1 MTRPLPYPPLYRHNG
16 SLYRHNESLTGHS
29 LWRTTRPRMARST
42 LLGNGLARLH
52 CNGLAN
58 VPVKAW
64 VRSLSAFLV
73 FVATL
78 SGDLAGLRAADES
91 GLRQRQGRHIRLV
104 TDLQESPQLD
114 DWVAAFD
121 AAVPL
126 WSTFWTQDPDR
137 LADWRVTA
145 YVMTNK
151 VDFADRGLIP
161 AELPDFRFGYQS
173 GNRLWVLHQ
182 PTIEYTRHLL
192 LHEGAHGVSAR
203 LFGGGGPPWYSEGVA
218 EFLSTNAWRVP
229 AAAGA
234 TPNIDGGGEPLRIGI
249 IPTDPMSVAGWGR
262 IELIAQAR
270 RDNRIPRIESVMR
283 YGERAH
289 RDVEPYAWSWLAVT
303 LMEMYPE
310 YREAFRDAA
319 KRGGDASPQFNSKLF
334 ADLRAAWPNLSLRW
348 WLLALDI
355 DYGYDTARGA
365 VAFPGK
371 PIPIEKGSVS
381 FTVDAT
387 RGWQPAP
394 FALRAGQTVSVTAQG
409 RYTLRRPSN
418 ARAWESEADGVTI
431 RYYQGKPLG
440 QLVACLL
447 PLRITDAAPNL
458 PANPVQGIGSSGTI
472 TATSD
477 SWLFLRV
484 NEATGELGDNA
495 GELSLT
501 FGLAD

>member
-16 SLYRHNESLTGHS
+16 SLTGHS
-29 LWRTTRPRMARST
+29 QRRTTRPRMARST

-52 CNGLAN
+52 CNGLARLHCNGLAN
-58 VPVKAW
+58 VQVKAW

-78 SGDLAGLRAADES
+78 YGDLAGLRAADES

-104 TDLQESPQLD
+104 TDLQDSPQLD

-151 VDFADRGLIP
+151 GDFADRGLIP

-218 EFLSTNAWRVP
+218 EFLSTNAWRS

-234 TPNIDGGGEPLRIGI
+234 TPNVDGGGEPLRIGI

-270 RDNRIPRIESVMR
+270 RENRIPRIESVMR
-283 YGERAH
+283 YGETAH

-319 KRGGDASPQFNSKLF
+319 KRGGDASPQFNSKLY
-334 ADLRAAWPNLSLRW
+334 ADLRAAWPNLALRW

-447 PLRITDAAPNL
+447 PLRITDSAPNL

-501 FGLAD
+501 FVLAD

>member
-1 MTRPLPYPPLYRHNG
+1 MTRPLPTPPSYRHNG
-16 SLYRHNESLTGHS
+16 PLMGHS
-29 LWRTTRPRMARST
+29 LWR
-42 LLGNGLARLH
+42 GNVLTNLRATVR
-52 CNGLAN
+52 
-58 VPVKAW
+58 VKKFA
-64 VRSLSAFLV
+64 RSLSAFVL

-78 SGDLAGLRAADES
+78 CGNFSGLRAADES
-91 GLRQRQGRHIRLV
+91 GLRERQGRHVRLV
-104 TDLQESPQLD
+104 TDLEDSPQLD

-151 VDFADRGLIP
+151 GDFADRGLIP

-192 LHEGAHGVSAR
+192 LHEGAHGVSAK

-218 EFLSTNAWRVP
+218 EFLSTNAWRSP
-229 AAAGA
+229 AAADA
-234 TPNIDGGGEPLRIGI
+234 TPKIGGGVEPLRIGI
-249 IPTDPMSVAGWGR
+249 IPTDPMLVAGWGR

-283 YGERAH
+283 YGETAH

-319 KRGGDASPQFNSKLF
+319 KRGRDASPQFNSKLY
-334 ADLRAAWPNLSLRW
+334 ADLRAAWPNLALRW

-355 DYGYDTARGA
+355 DYGYDTARG
-365 VAFPGK
+365 VVEFPDK
-371 PIPIEKGSVS
+371 PTPIETGSVPLS
-381 FTVDAT
+381 VDST

-409 RYTLRRPSN
+409 RYTLRRPID

-431 RYYQGKPLG
+431 RYHQGKPLG
-440 QLVACLL
+440 QLVACVL
-447 PLRITDAAPNL
+447 PLRINDAAPNL
-458 PANPVQGIGSSGTI
+458 PANPIQGIGSSGSI

-477 SWLFLRV
+477 SWLLLRV

-501 FGLAD
+501 FRLAD